1 MRDLEETLAVYLPVL
16 LSGGADHKLCRFRIQ
31 VLDQ

>member
-1 MRDLEETLAVYLPVL
+1 MRDLEETLAVYLPAL
-16 LSGGADHKLCRFRIQ
+16 ISDETDHKLCQFQIQ